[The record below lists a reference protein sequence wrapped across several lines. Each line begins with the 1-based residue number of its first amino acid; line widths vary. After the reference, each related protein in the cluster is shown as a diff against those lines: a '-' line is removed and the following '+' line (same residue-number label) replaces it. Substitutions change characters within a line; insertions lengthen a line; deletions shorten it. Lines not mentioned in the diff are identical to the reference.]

1 MLNAV
6 VAVDKGLPLRQ
17 AAEMYQV
24 PKLTLH
30 DHVLGKVAYGTRPG
44 PEPYLLVEEEE
55 ELASVFKRQRSGTYT
70 QNNSFLHWFSRS
82 LMKREFLQL

>member
-17 AAEMYQV
+17 AAEMYQM

-30 DHVLGKVAYGTRPG
+30 DQVAYGTRPG
-44 PEPYLLVEEEE
+44 PEPYLTVEKEE
-55 ELASVFKRQRSGTYT
+55 ELASFFKRKRSGTHT
-70 QNNSFLHWFSRS
+70 QNNRFLHWFDEKES
-82 LMKREFLQL
+82 LQL